1 MFFCFS
7 VFIMQKFI
15 IEGGVP
21 LKGQVQISGAKNAA
35 IKMVAASLL
44 TSNEVVLEN
53 IPRIDDVGVVVKIVE
68 NLGVKTEFLD
78 EKVLGLRADE
88 IFSYEVPHSLGVSSR
103 SAIITV
109 GPLLARFGE
118 VTIPEPGGCRIGLR
132 PIDRHLAALE
142 RLGAAVEHERGVY
155 KITAPRLKGAEI
167 NFEKNTVMGTE
178 NVLLAAV
185 LAEGETVITNAAEEP
200 EVDDLIELLVK
211 MGARAK
217 RDEDK
222 PRRIVIEGVREL
234 KGARHRI
241 LPDRNEAVTF
251 AVAAAATRGDV
262 TLENV
267 RPLDLTAFTAKLEK
281 MEVGFD
287 IQKQSLRVWLEKGRI
302 LSPVEIETAPHP
314 GFMTDWQQP
323 TGVLL
328 TQANGEGLIHETVYE
343 DRFGYV
349 KWLKKMGAKI
359 KLLTPSE
366 AGMVFDPQ
374 KYNFD
379 LPSDEGEPKAVAK
392 IFGPTS
398 LSGRQLQIPD
408 LRAGAALVLA
418 ALAAEGQS
426 EILGVEHID
435 RGYEKFDEKLRNLGA
450 KIERITE

>member
-1 MFFCFS
+1 
-7 VFIMQKFI
+7 MQKFV

-21 LKGQVQISGAKNAA
+21 LKGQVTISGAKNAA

-44 TSNEVVLEN
+44 TSEEVVLEN
-53 IPRIDDVGVVVKIVE
+53 IPRIDDVGVIVEIVE

-88 IFSYEVPHSLGVSSR
+88 VFSFEVPHSLGVRSR
-103 SAIITV
+103 SAIMVV

-132 PIDRHLAALE
+132 PINRHLEALE
-142 RLGAAVEHERGVY
+142 RFGVEISCEGGVY
-155 KITAPRLKGAEI
+155 KFTAPRLRGAEI

-178 NVLLAAV
+178 TAILAAV
-185 LAEGETVITNAAEEP
+185 LAEGETVIMNAAEEP
-200 EVDDLIELLVK
+200 EVDDLIELLTK
-211 MGARAK
+211 MGAKIR
-217 RDEDK
+217 RDEQDL
-222 PRRIVIEGVREL
+222 RRIVVEGVREL
-234 KGARHRI
+234 TGARHRI

-281 MEVGFD
+281 MGVGFD
-287 IQKQSLRVWLEKGRI
+287 IQKQSLRVWLEKDKV
-302 LSPVEIETAPHP
+302 LEPVEIETAPHP

-323 TGVLL
+323 TCVLL
-328 TQANGEGLIHETVYE
+328 TQASGESLIHETIYE
-343 DRFGYV
+343 DRFEYTKELV
-349 KWLKKMGAKI
+349 KMGAKI

-366 AGMVFDPQ
+366 AGIAFDL
-374 KYNFD
+374 KNYNFD
-379 LPSDEGEPKAVAK
+379 WIGEEEPKSVAK

-398 LSGRQLQIPD
+398 LFGKRLQIPD

-418 ALAAEGQS
+418 ALTAEGQS
-426 EILGVEHID
+426 EILGVEHLD
-435 RGYEKFDEKLRNLGA
+435 RGYENFDEKLRALGA
-450 KIERITE
+450 KIERVED